1 MRRCTYIYIYIQEE
15 IIIYIIYFVYIYY
28 RHLYTSCIYNTYTH
42 ITIYRII
49 CSILLYILTDF
60 YYIHFLTKLLTVAYK
75 DDNRWPD
82 VLPNLLSKCKG
93 SRKYTLIS

>member
-1 MRRCTYIYIYIQEE
+1 MC
-15 IIIYIIYFVYIYY
+15 IYIIDISTLPAYIIHIHILQYIE
-28 RHLYTSCIYNTYTH
+28 LYVA
-42 ITIYRII
+42 
-49 CSILLYILTDF
+49 LLYILTDF

>member
-49 CSILLYILTDF
+49 CSIIIYTYRLLLYTL
-60 YYIHFLTKLLTVAYK
+60 
-75 DDNRWPD
+75 PD
-82 VLPNLLSKCKG
+82 KIINCCLQ
-93 SRKYTLIS
+93 R